1 MKANLSKPLF
11 IILVGFLLAAPWF
24 IYPIFLMKVLCFAL
38 FASAFNLLLGYTG
51 LLSFGHAAF
60 LGGAGY
66 VCGYIIRDLGLPPE
80 LGLFG
85 GTLFAALLGY
95 FMGALAIRRQGIYF
109 AMITMAL
116 AQMLYFVFLQ
126 APFTGGEDGMQG
138 IPRGV
143 FLGVL
148 DLQSDLKIY
157 YLVLFFFLTVTALI
171 ARVISSP
178 FGKILFAIKETEPRA
193 ISLGYEVDRF
203 KLLAFILSGAL
214 AGLAGSLQALFMGF
228 ETLSDSHW
236 SMSGLVILMTL
247 VGGVGTLMGPMIGA
261 LVITVLEHKVGEI
274 GNWLFTLTSI
284 EWFRSLGESVTI
296 VTGFIFVVC
305 VMAFRKGI
313 VGEVLSKFQNK
324 HN

>member
-1 MKANLSKPLF
+1 MSKNQSTIFYLVIVLF
-11 IILVGFLLAAPWF
+11 GVLAPWF
-24 IYPIFLMKVLCFAL
+24 LYPIFLMKILCFAL
-38 FASAFNLLLGYTG
+38 CAAAFNLLLGYTG

-66 VCGYIIRDLGLPPE
+66 ICGYIIRDMGLSPE
-80 LGLFG
+80 LGLLG

-95 FMGALAIRRQGIYF
+95 IMGSLAIRRQGIYF

-126 APFTGGEDGMQG
+126 AKFTGGEDGMQG
-138 IPRGV
+138 IPRGI

-148 DLQSDLKIY
+148 DLQNDINMY
-157 YLVLFFFLTVTALI
+157 YVVFVFFLASIFLI
-171 ARVISSP
+171 ARVTTSP
-178 FGKILFAIKETEPRA
+178 FGKILFAIKENEPRA

-203 KLLAFILSGAL
+203 KLLAFILSGTL
-214 AGLAGSLQALFMGF
+214 AGLAGSLQALMMGF

-247 VGGVGTLMGPMIGA
+247 VGGVGTMIGPIIGA
-261 LVITVLEHKVGEI
+261 FVITVLEHKVGEI
-274 GNWLFTLTSI
+274 GNWIFALTNI
-284 EWFRSLGESVTI
+284 EWFRTLGESVTI
-296 VTGFIFVVC
+296 VTGLIFVVC

-313 VGEVLSKFQNK
+313 VGEFLDLFKNRT
-324 HN
+324 N